1 MMLPYFKRMAR
12 YNQWANARL
21 YKACADL
28 SDEDRKQARKSFFG
42 SIHRTLNHIMVGDRI
57 WLSRIVPWDAP
68 YVVPLNTE
76 LYTDFAELRR
86 EREKQD
92 AGIVAYVEA
101 LSEAKV
107 GGTVRYA
114 TTSGEPYEMPLGTIL
129 QHFFNHQTHHRG
141 QVHDM
146 LSQTAVAPPPL
157 DLLYFVREA
166 PEAG

>member
-1 MMLPYFKRMAR
+1 MIGPYFQRMAR

-28 SDEDRKQARKSFFG
+28 SGEARKQPRQAFFG
-42 SIHRTLNHIMVGDRI
+42 SIHGTLNHILVGDRI
-57 WLSRIVPWDAP
+57 WLSRIVPWDKP

-92 AGIVAYVEA
+92 AGIIAFVDG
-101 LSEAKV
+101 LSEQKIT
-107 GGTVRYA
+107 GTLRYA
-114 TTSGEPYEMPLGTIL
+114 TTSGAPQETPFGTVL

-146 LSQTAVAPPPL
+146 LSQTAVPPPPL
-157 DLLYFVREA
+157 DLLYYVREV

>member
-1 MMLPYFKRMAR
+1 MMHPYFQRMGR
-12 YNQWANARL
+12 YNQWANVRL

-28 SDEDRKQARKSFFG
+28 SDADRKQTRKSFFG

-86 EREKQD
+86 ERETQD
-92 AGIVAYVEA
+92 AGIVAFVDGLTEA
-101 LSEAKV
+101 RIA
-107 GGTVRYA
+107 GTVRYA
-114 TTSGEPYEMPLGTIL
+114 TTSGEPFEMPLGTIL

-146 LSQTAVAPPPL
+146 LSQTQVAPPPL
-157 DLLYFVREA
+157 DLLYYVREVA
-166 PEAG
+166 EAG